1 MLFWRYVKYESSDEA
16 ELNSNNLVDEKS
28 NDSLNSENND
38 VSNNSSNDISDQQNI
53 NSNTEDNQSQE
64 PFDYNE
70 STDAVIYNSNEQES
84 SNTDLESN
92 YDQNMSS
99 ISSDNQ
105 SDVNDS
111 PYINKNDQNQESF
124 NDNELSEQEFSN
136 PDSESSN
143 NQNTRN
149 DLYDNQL
156 DSGMS
161 TSYDN
166 LNDSK
171 EKNTDNLFNKNSN
184 CEDNHS
190 QESSED
196 KENTNSIDSES
207 SEQESN
213 NPNLEYNYNQNISKK
228 SSDNQLDS
236 SNNTEL
242 DNDEIEESNNSL
254 NNCNEKEDNNSDNI
268 LEQNDNPN
276 NFESSRKDNKEN
288 EQDETSKKK
297 ELLKK
302 LRDRLNEYKEKAS
315 KRKKEHLEKS
325 SEEFKES
332 EEDQSKLS
340 DQTNKF
346 LDELKYL
353 PSFEE
358 RDRGDGYSIDT
369 KSYTDVPESVIR
381 TLITK
386 FLNQRFCKRNTD
398 LNTRSNSLEKNK
410 GFYKWEVKDVITHLQ
425 THQVTKVL
433 TDKYGY
439 QYAEGKVETVPL
451 SFYFD
456 LSGSMSKY
464 TNMLALIAIELL
476 KKDVKVL
483 LGYNEKVNIQID
495 KIDKNITL
503 EELVS
508 IIESAG
514 YYYSSDSF
522 KKDSRV
528 TYKNINRNIDNYL
541 VEKKA
546 EKCVV
551 FADFDPISEVINL
564 SQKVDVYW
572 FCFENNFN
580 KYDLSNYCGFIY
592 KVCNLYDL
600 EQGLIKVN
608 QKRFETLCYTEN
620 PINLQGNVRVK
631 K

>member
-1 MLFWRYVKYESSDEA
+1 M
-16 ELNSNNLVDEKS
+16 
-28 NDSLNSENND
+28 NSENND

-156 DSGMS
+156 DS
-161 TSYDN
+161 
-166 LNDSK
+166 
-171 EKNTDNLFNKNSN
+171 
-184 CEDNHS
+184 
-190 QESSED
+190 
-196 KENTNSIDSES
+196 
-207 SEQESN
+207 
-213 NPNLEYNYNQNISKK
+213 
-228 SSDNQLDS
+228 

-242 DNDEIEESNNSL
+242 DNDEKEESNNSL
-254 NNCNEKEDNNSDNI
+254 NDYNEKEDNNSDNT

-288 EQDETSKKK
+288 EQDEASKKK

-302 LRDRLNEYKEKAS
+302 LRDRLNEYKEKTS

-551 FADFDPISEVINL
+551 FADFDPIYEVINL

>member
-1 MLFWRYVKYESSDEA
+1 MLFWKYVKYDSDDSSNQENND
-16 ELNSNNLVDEKS
+16 LNSNEVSSQVQDTSDNTENMDSSDSDFDEQEYNASDTYSNKNQDIS
-28 NDSLNSENND
+28 NDSLDN
-38 VSNNSSNDISDQQNI
+38 SNN
-53 NSNTEDNQSQE
+53 NQSNNNE
-64 PFDYNE
+64 YSELNSIPLPDDNE
-70 STDAVIYNSNEQES
+70 STDSVDSNSSEPELTSTNKT
-84 SNTDLESN
+84 NDN
-92 YDQNMSS
+92 QNMSS
-99 ISSDNQ
+99 NT
-105 SDVNDS
+105 
-111 PYINKNDQNQESF
+111 
-124 NDNELSEQEFSN
+124 
-136 PDSESSN
+136 N
-143 NQNTRN
+143 NQLNNGNENT
-149 DLYDNQL
+149 
-156 DSGMS
+156 DSK
-161 TSYDN
+161 DN
-166 LNDSK
+166 L
-171 EKNTDNLFNKNSN
+171 DN
-184 CEDNHS
+184 
-190 QESSED
+190 
-196 KENTNSIDSES
+196 
-207 SEQESN
+207 
-213 NPNLEYNYNQNISKK
+213 K
-228 SSDNQLDS
+228 S
-236 SNNTEL
+236 
-242 DNDEIEESNNSL
+242 
-254 NNCNEKEDNNSDNI
+254 EKEDNNSKTNEPKREDNYS
-268 LEQNDNPN
+268 DNR
-276 NFESSRKDNKEN
+276 SNKE
-288 EQDETSKKK
+288 ETSKKK
-297 ELLKK
+297 DLLKQ
-302 LRDRLNEYKEKAS
+302 LRDRLNEYKDKAG
-315 KRKKEHLEKS
+315 KRKKEYLNKS
-325 SEEFKES
+325 DSEYNES
-332 EEDQSKLS
+332 EENNKLS
-340 DQTNKF
+340 DQTNNF
-346 LDELKYL
+346 LDELKDL

-369 KSYTDVPESVIR
+369 KSYTDVPEIVIR

-386 FLNQRFCKRNTD
+386 FLNKRFCKRNID
-398 LNTRSNSLEKNK
+398 LNTRSNSLEKAN

-439 QYAEGKVETVPL
+439 QYAEGKVETIPL

-464 TNMLALIAIELL
+464 TNMLAVIAIELL

-495 KIDKNITL
+495 KINKNITL

-551 FADFDPISEVINL
+551 FADFDPIYEVINL
-564 SQKVDVYW
+564 SQKIDVYW
-572 FCFENNFN
+572 FCFENNIL

-620 PINLQGNVRVK
+620 PINLQGKVRAK